1 MCLYCILF
9 LFCLFCYVYCI
20 SELKVVVWYWNYS
33 FNFELL
39 IKFFVVGVFGYSV
52 CVCVVFGD
60 KFDNCERRKGNL
72 LEMVVRGF
80 MVI

>member
-1 MCLYCILF
+1 M
-9 LFCLFCYVYCI
+9 
-20 SELKVVVWYWNYS
+20 
-33 FNFELL
+33 L

-60 KFDNCERRKGNL
+60 KFDNCERRKGYL

-80 MVI
+80 MVIWK